1 MKAPATA
8 AVGPARSAAA
18 APATPAD
25 VAPRPPR
32 WAYLTL
38 LNWAFALF
46 SSTRL
51 LTYLPTLW
59 AIHTSADSSQHSLLT
74 WSAWVASN
82 ATMAAWLFEH
92 NGRRWNKAIVVTAGN
107 AVMCGAACLLIVYYR

>member
-1 MKAPATA
+1 MAAPSLGVQPPAPA
-8 AVGPARSAAA
+8 PAQG
-18 APATPAD
+18 TT
-25 VAPRPPR
+25 RPPGS
-32 WAYLTL
+32 AYLTG

-59 AIHTSADSSQHSLLT
+59 AIQASGDSRQHSLLT
-74 WSAWVASN
+74 WLAWVASN

-107 AVMCGAACLLIVYYR
+107 AVMCGAACLLIVHYR